1 MAHRRGT
8 AHRRRAGGGKL
19 SRLKNRLPFVVYL
32 LIVIAIL
39 GFLSLIIGP
48 TKLSASEVF
57 VSTFAPWK
65 DTVVSGIIW
74 QIRMPRLFL
83 EILSGTLLAMA
94 GSIILG
100 IFGTIIVDHP
110 VAKSLY
116 LLCGAVAAIS
126 VFLIAFGFNLNSLF
140 PLLLG
145 SLVGTTWDKVLLSA
159 VFIAAGL
166 IVYIFYYKDMN
177 ALLFGE
183 YTAKTLGVEVG
194 RIRVFLF
201 FVAVILSAA
210 AAYFCGLLCL
220 TGLIFP
226 YFVRLVTGVNYKYLI
241 PVSILTSASLVILV
255 DIFSRIIFPTE
266 LPLGIIM
273 VILSGPL
280 FIYALQ
286 RRRLGL

>member
-1 MAHRRGT
+1 
-8 AHRRRAGGGKL
+8 L

-32 LIVIAIL
+32 LIVIVIL
-39 GFLSLIIGP
+39 GFLSLLLGP
-48 TKLSASEVF
+48 TRISASKVF
-57 VSTFAPWK
+57 TSVFIPGSSNA
-65 DTVVSGIIW
+65 SSIIW
-74 QIRMPRLFL
+74 QIRMPRLML
-83 EILSGTLLAMA
+83 GILSGTLLAMA
-94 GSIILG
+94 GSILLG
-100 IFGTIIVDHP
+100 IFGTVIVDHIA
-110 VAKSLY
+110 VKSFY
-116 LLCGAVAAIS
+116 LLGGAVAVIS
-126 VFLIAFGFNLNSLF
+126 VFLIALGFNLNSLY

-145 SLVGTTWDKVLLSA
+145 SLAGTTWDKVIIA
-159 VFIAAGL
+159 VLFIIAGL
-166 IVYIFYYKDMN
+166 IVYVFYYKDMN

-183 YTAKTLGVEVG
+183 YTAKTLGVEVR
-194 RIRVFLF
+194 RIRVLLF
-201 FVAVILSAA
+201 FVALILSAA

-273 VILSGPL
+273 VVLSGPL